1 MPRGAAVPAQCVKVP
16 ELQNPP
22 VRVFTLG
29 RFDVEVDLAPLRF
42 GRKAQRR
49 PLDLLKLLIAYGGE
63 GVSDEQIAEDL
74 WPDAEGDAAL
84 AALRT
89 TLSRLRRLIGA
100 RSVLGNVR
108 RLSLNPEVCWV
119 DALTAERLL
128 AASRRSAQSEDLDAA
143 LASLEQALELYRG
156 LLLPGESHLPPV
168 VSARAK
174 LHSLFLRCLAEVAQR
189 CESAGQADKAM
200 DLYRRALEIDEAEED
215 IARRLM
221 RCCRSTG
228 RAAEGIAVYRRCEAA
243 LRSQLGAAPSAVTQG
258 AFQNLLATPSSAPA
272 PGELT
277 VAVLRFQDLSP
288 ARGHQRLAD
297 AIRETVISLLDAV
310 PELSLVTSDA
320 MEVPWHVAP
329 DPGVRQ
335 RGPAVRYLLRGSVLV
350 SGTRLRAGVE
360 LIDANTGLHAWS
372 EQLDQEL
379 DDVIRA
385 QDRIA
390 IQVAEGLTA
399 KLIRGQCVG
408 LLLSPDIHVWKALSQ
423 IRVLMDRQTKTDHL
437 RARALIGR
445 LLDFD
450 RLDPL
455 LLGLQVASDVVAAW
469 KCWVA
474 NPKQTLRSSEMR
486 LRQLQRKY
494 SANTYVPYILPYA
507 CTLRGEFGE
516 ALRLARKHVDRMPEN
531 FFSHAFVGTALLYEG
546 RDAEAVGKLED
557 AINIRPE
564 PLHWLFKDRAVAQF
578 RLGRYEDAIGGLAR
592 VLVDDHPLHRH
603 ADLRSARLMYVGSLA
618 AAGRMDQARHEAR
631 VALAT
636 DASISARAWSRWH
649 FQWYKD
655 DAIAPRMERLLV
667 GAGVPT

>member
-1 MPRGAAVPAQCVKVP
+1 MPAQCGKVA
-16 ELQNPP
+16 ELQNPA

-29 RFDVEVDLAPLRF
+29 RFLVEVEGAPLRF
-42 GRKAQRR
+42 GRKVQRR

-108 RLSLNPEVCWV
+108 RLTLNPEACWV
-119 DALTAERLL
+119 DSFATERLL
-128 AASRRSAQSEDLDAA
+128 AGSKRATQSEDLDTA
-143 LASLEQALELYRG
+143 LASLEEALELYRG
-156 LLLPGESHLPPV
+156 VLLPGESHLSPV
-168 VSARAK
+168 VSARAR
-174 LHSLFLRCLAEVAQR
+174 LHSLFLRCLAEVGQR
-189 CESAGQADKAM
+189 CESASQADEAM
-200 DLYRRALEIDEAEED
+200 DLYRRALEIDAAAED

-221 RCCRSTG
+221 QCCRSTG
-228 RAAEGIAVYRRCEAA
+228 RAAEGIAVYRRCEVA
-243 LRSQLGAAPSAVTQG
+243 LWGRLGAAPSPATQG
-258 AFQNLLATPSSAPA
+258 AFQNLLATPSSDPK

-288 ARGHQRLAD
+288 GRGHQRLAD

-310 PELSLVTSDA
+310 PELSLVTSDVG
-320 MEVPWHVAP
+320 EVPWHVTR

-335 RGPAVRYLLRGSVLV
+335 RGQAVRYLLRGSVLV
-350 SGTRLRAGVE
+350 SGSRLRAGVE
-360 LIDANTGLHAWS
+360 LIDARTGLHAWS

-423 IRVLMDRQTKTDHL
+423 IRMLMDRQTKKDQL

-445 LLDFD
+445 LLDVD

-455 LLGLQVASDVVAAW
+455 PFGLRVACDVVAAW
-469 KCWVA
+469 KCWVP
-474 NPKQTLRSSEMR
+474 NPRQTLRSSEMR
-486 LRQLQRKY
+486 LRHLQRKY

-507 CTLRGEFGE
+507 CTLRGEFDE
-516 ALRLARKHVDRMPEN
+516 ALRLGRKHVDRMPEN
-531 FFSHAFVGTALLYEG
+531 FFSHAFVGTALLYQG

-557 AINIRPE
+557 AINVRPE
-564 PLHWLFKDRAVAQF
+564 PLHWLFKDCAVAQF

-592 VLVDDHPLHRH
+592 VLVDDYPLHRH

-618 AAGRMDQARHEAR
+618 AAGRMDQASHEAR
-631 VALAT
+631 ATLAA
-636 DASISARAWSRWH
+636 DPGVSARAWSRWH
-649 FQWYKD
+649 FRWYRD
-655 DAIAPRMERLLV
+655 DAIAHRMERLLV
-667 GAGVPT
+667 AAGLPL